1 MKNFFTH
8 NVGLKVTALVLAI
21 ITYIYV
27 DAQLLK

>member
-1 MKNFFTH
+1 MKKFFTH
-8 NVGLKVTALVLAI
+8 NVGLKFIALILAI